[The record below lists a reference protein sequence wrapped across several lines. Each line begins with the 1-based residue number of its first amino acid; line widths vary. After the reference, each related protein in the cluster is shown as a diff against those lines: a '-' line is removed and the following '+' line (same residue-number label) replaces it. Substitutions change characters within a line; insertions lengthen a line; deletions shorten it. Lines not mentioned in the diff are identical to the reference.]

1 MSFAA
6 LKKFRF
12 RGGIH
17 PEENKSA
24 SEGNAIESLPLAP
37 KLYVPV
43 QQHIGKPAEVEVEV
57 GSYVQKGQ
65 LLAHQQGFISAP
77 VHAPSSG
84 TVVAVDKFPAPHPS
98 GLPVKMVVIETDGKE
113 QWIDRIPV
121 ADPFALEAADIA
133 NRVALAGI
141 VGMGGATFP
150 AAVKLKASER
160 SAINTLIMNGAEC
173 EPYLTCDDR
182 LMQERADE
190 VVGGARLMQKALG
203 ANKVVFVIERNKPT
217 AIAAM
222 ELASQTFPDISIAAV
237 PTRYPMGSEKQ
248 MIQAATGEEVPAGGL
263 GADIGVMVHNVGTA
277 YAVWRA
283 LKHGEPSISRVVT
296 VTGGA
301 VNSAHNYEVPV
312 GTPVSYLLEAAG
324 GTAEETDRLLMGGPM
339 MGQVMP
345 NPDIPV
351 VKGLNGIV
359 ALSPAEVRPDS
370 STACIRCGRCVSACP
385 IGLMPLEM
393 ASRARQDDL
402 KGALSFGLV
411 DCIACGSCAWVCPSH
426 IPLVHYFNYAKGVLA
441 ERDRAEHKARET
453 RKLAGIKTERLERI
467 KREKEEEAARKKA
480 EREAKKKAREAAKAA
495 KEAAA
500 DNKDNPPEAQAS

>member
-1 MSFAA
+1 MSLSAF
-6 LKKFRF
+6 KKFRF

-17 PEENKSA
+17 PDDNKSA
-24 SEGNAIESLPLAP
+24 SEASAIESLPLAK

-57 GSYVQKGQ
+57 GDCVLKGQ

-77 VHAPSSG
+77 VHSPSSG
-84 TVVAVDKFPAPHPS
+84 WVVAVDKFPAPHPS
-98 GLPVKMVVIETDGKE
+98 GLAVKMVVIETDGKD

-121 ADPFALEAADIA
+121 ADPFALDAGDIA
-133 NRVALAGI
+133 NRVAQAGI

-150 AAVKLKASER
+150 SAVKLKSSER
-160 SAINTLIMNGAEC
+160 STIETLIMNGAEC

-182 LMQERADE
+182 LMQERSSE
-190 VVGGARLMQKALG
+190 VIDGARLMQRALQ
-203 ANKVVFVIERNKPT
+203 AKKVVFVIERNKPI

-222 ELASQTFPDISIAAV
+222 ELASHAYADISIAAV

-248 MIQAATGEEVPAGGL
+248 MIQAATGEEVPAGSL

-283 LKHGEPSISRVVT
+283 LKHGEPSISRIVT

-301 VNSAHNYEVPV
+301 VISAHNYEAPI
-312 GTPVSYLLEAAG
+312 GTPVSYLLKAAG

-345 NPDIPV
+345 NPDIPI
-351 VKGLNGIV
+351 VKGLNGVV
-359 ALSPAEVRPDS
+359 ALSQAEVRPDDA
-370 STACIRCGRCVSACP
+370 TACIRCGRCVSACP

-393 ASRARQDDL
+393 ASRARRDDL
-402 KGALSFGLV
+402 KGALSFGLI
-411 DCIACGSCAWVCPSH
+411 DCIACGSCSWVCPSH
-426 IPLVHYFNYAKGVLA
+426 IPLVQYFNYAKGVLA

-453 RKLAGIKTERLERI
+453 RKLAEIKTERLERI
-467 KREKEEEAARKKA
+467 KREKTEEAARKKA
-480 EREAKKKAREAAKAA
+480 EREAKKKAREAAKAT

-500 DNKDNPPEAQAS
+500 KKDNPPEANT